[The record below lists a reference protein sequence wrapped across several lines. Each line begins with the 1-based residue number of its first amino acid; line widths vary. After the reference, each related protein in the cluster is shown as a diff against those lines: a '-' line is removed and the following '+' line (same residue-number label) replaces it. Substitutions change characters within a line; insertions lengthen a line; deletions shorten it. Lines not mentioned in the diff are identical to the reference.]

1 MSTSASDAS
10 APDAFASDAS
20 APGAVADGEYQGAP
34 SSRPLEVVFA
44 VVALAFTSGY
54 LYLATQIPLRREAA
68 PGQIDARFWP
78 LVIGVTGVVIA
89 IALLAVAITRPAP
102 TREDLERI
110 QPGGYLRVIATL
122 AIAGGFIALWSL
134 GSVILFGYRIEVFP
148 IAAAFLMAALMLL
161 YGHRRWVSLVI
172 YSASVT
178 AFVYVVF
185 GMLLRIPL

>member
-1 MSTSASDAS
+1 MSTPDAPASASSAAAADSDAS
-10 APDAFASDAS
+10 
-20 APGAVADGEYQGAP
+20 YQGATA
-34 SSRPLEVVFA
+34 SRPLEIVFGVVSLA
-44 VVALAFTSGY
+44 VAAGY
-54 LYLATQIPLRREAA
+54 LALATQIPLRREAA

-78 LVIGVTGVVIA
+78 MVIAVTAVVIA
-89 IALLAVAITRPAP
+89 LAILAMALSRPAP
-102 TREDLERI
+102 GREDLERI
-110 QPGGYLRVIATL
+110 QPGGYARVLATL
-122 AIAGGFIALWSL
+122 AIAGAFIALWSL

-148 IAAAFLMAALMLL
+148 VAAALLMAALMLL

>member
-1 MSTSASDAS
+1 MSTSASDGS
-10 APDAFASDAS
+10 ATHVS
-20 APGAVADGEYQGAP
+20 VAATDDGYQGA
-34 SSRPLEVVFA
+34 SASRPLEIVFA
-44 VVALAFTSGY
+44 VVALGFTAGY
-54 LYLATQIPLRREAA
+54 LFLATQIPLRRREAA

-122 AIAGGFIALWSL
+122 AITGTFIALWSL

-148 IAAAFLMAALMLL
+148 IAAALLMAALMLL
-161 YGHRRWVSLVI
+161 YGHRRWLSLVI

>member
-1 MSTSASDAS
+1 MSLSDTPSGDAVLSGDAVEQDEYEGAPASRRLEI
-10 APDAFASDAS
+10 AFAI
-20 APGAVADGEYQGAP
+20 
-34 SSRPLEVVFA
+34 
-44 VVALAFTSGY
+44 VALAFTAGY
-54 LYLATQIPLRREAA
+54 LFLTTQISLRREAA

-78 LVIGVTGVVIA
+78 LVIGITGVVIA
-89 IALLAVAITRPAP
+89 IALLAIALTRPAP

-122 AIAGGFIALWSL
+122 AITGAFIAVWSL
-134 GSVILFGYRIEVFP
+134 STVILFGYRIEVFP
-148 IAAAFLMAALMLL
+148 VAAALLMAALMLL
-161 YGHRRWVSLVI
+161 YGHRRWLSLII

>member
-1 MSTSASDAS
+1 MSTPDIAADAAS
-10 APDAFASDAS
+10 AD
-20 APGAVADGEYQGAP
+20 EYEGAP
-34 SSRPLEVVFA
+34 ASRGLEIAFG
-44 VVALAFTSGY
+44 VVALAFTAGY
-54 LYLATQIPLRREAA
+54 LFLSTQIPLRREAA

-89 IALLAVAITRPAP
+89 IAILAIALTRPAP
-102 TREDLERI
+102 AREDLERI

-122 AIAGGFIALWSL
+122 AITGAFIALWSL
-134 GSVILFGYRIEVFP
+134 GTVILFGYRIEVFP
-148 IAAAFLMAALMLL
+148 VGAALLMAALMLL
-161 YGHRRWVSLVI
+161 YGHRRWLSLVI

>member
-1 MSTSASDAS
+1 MSTPDTSTPDTSSADT
-10 APDAFASDAS
+10 
-20 APGAVADGEYQGAP
+20 AVADGDYQGAP
-34 SSRPLEVVFA
+34 ASRPLEIVFGI
-44 VVALAFTSGY
+44 VALAFSAGY
-54 LYLATQIPLRREAA
+54 LFLTTQISLRREAA

-78 LVIGVTGVVIA
+78 MVIAVTAVVIA
-89 IALLAVAITRPAP
+89 VALLAIALTRPAP

-122 AIAGGFIALWSL
+122 AITGAFIAVWSL
-134 GSVILFGYRIEVFP
+134 STVILFGYRIEVFP
-148 IAAAFLMAALMLL
+148 IAAAVLMAALMLL
-161 YGHRRWVSLVI
+161 YGHRRWLSLII

>member
-1 MSTSASDAS
+1 MMSTPDTAAEPAVRDESAGD
-10 APDAFASDAS
+10 
-20 APGAVADGEYQGAP
+20 EYEGAP
-34 SSRPLEVVFA
+34 ASRTLEIVFA
-44 VVALAFTSGY
+44 VVALAFTAGY
-54 LYLATQIPLRREAA
+54 LFLSTQIPLRREAA

-78 LVIGVTGVVIA
+78 LVIGVTGVVVA

-122 AIAGGFIALWSL
+122 AITGAFIVLWSL

-148 IAAAFLMAALMLL
+148 IAAALLMASLMLL
-161 YGHRRWVSLVI
+161 YGHRRWLSLII